1 MLPGFD
7 LATYTATDLAALDT
21 ALREEKTRRA
31 EIAAYQSGIDSNLD
45 ELEAIG
51 RALPVITRTST
62 TPTPEYGWLP
72 GQAIKQ
78 GGRLWRNTSR
88 QIVFTPPGT
97 QITAWAEEVEPE
109 PEAA

>member
-1 MLPGFD
+1 MTLPD
-7 LATYTATDLAALDT
+7 LSAHTATDLAALDT
-21 ALREEKTRRA
+21 ALRDEKARRA
-31 EIAAYQSGIDSNLD
+31 EIAAYQSGIDINTD

-51 RALPVITRTST
+51 RALPVITRTSA

-97 QITAWAEEVEPE
+97 QIMAWAEEIESE
-109 PEAA
+109 DA